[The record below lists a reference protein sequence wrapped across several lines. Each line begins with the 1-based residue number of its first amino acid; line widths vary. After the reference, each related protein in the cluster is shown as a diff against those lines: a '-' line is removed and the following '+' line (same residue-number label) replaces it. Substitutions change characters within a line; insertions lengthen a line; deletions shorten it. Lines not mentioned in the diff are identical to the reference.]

1 MSCVHP
7 SLAERIRIEA
17 VACSHGRSCREIAG
31 CPGYTSL
38 CRELRQGSAKPGCCA
53 RSADCRARKR
63 RKTSAAFKEALVQ
76 RLCELPPDLRQTLT
90 PDNGSELSGFRE
102 LERADLCAYFCRP
115 HLSGQRSANENEGGL
130 LRQGFPRGISLHK
143 ITERMVLDAAE
154 QLNKRPRKCLHYQTP
169 AEVFN
174 HALIGAFAI

>member
-1 MSCVHP
+1 MSCIHP
-7 SLAERIRIEA
+7 SLAERICIEA
-17 VACSHGRSCREIAG
+17 VGMQSWEELPGNCRMPWPRS
-31 CPGYTSL
+31 YTSL

-53 RSADCRARKR
+53 RTADCRARKR

-143 ITERMVLDAAE
+143 ITEKMLGRAQYD
-154 QLNKRPRKCLHYQTP
+154 
-169 AEVFN
+169 
-174 HALIGAFAI
+174 

>member
-76 RLCELPPDLRQTLT
+76 RLCELPPDLR
-90 PDNGSELSGFRE
+90 
-102 LERADLCAYFCRP
+102 
-115 HLSGQRSANENEGGL
+115 
-130 LRQGFPRGISLHK
+130 
-143 ITERMVLDAAE
+143 
-154 QLNKRPRKCLHYQTP
+154 
-169 AEVFN
+169 
-174 HALIGAFAI
+174 